1 MADWRNQLDKVCV
14 NLVLSNCFAKPG
26 KNEKNVK
33 TAIFQP
39 FEFNSQQPLTRV
51 DNTESDQASPVR
63 SPLSCCLLS
72 MFVFLA
78 KIPDLAPQMRSDL
91 REKYSW

>member
-39 FEFNSQQPLTRV
+39 FEFNSAQHL
-51 DNTESDQASPVR
+51 DKTESEQ
-63 SPLSCCLLS
+63 
-72 MFVFLA
+72 
-78 KIPDLAPQMRSDL
+78 
-91 REKYSW
+91 

>member
-1 MADWRNQLDKVCV
+1 MFLMADWRNQLDKVCV

-39 FEFNSQQPLTRV
+39 FEFNSAQHL
-51 DNTESDQASPVR
+51 DKTESDQ
-63 SPLSCCLLS
+63 
-72 MFVFLA
+72 
-78 KIPDLAPQMRSDL
+78 
-91 REKYSW
+91 